1 MPTVR
6 PPRPAAAPLLR
17 PEALIGALGWARWS
31 RPGVADRAWLIRAA
45 AVPWSPAPLA
55 AALQAAGAGP
65 LRAVGLAA
73 AGGAWRLSA
82 EAWDAAAAAAL
93 GAPTLAAGL
102 RSGPPPL
109 LVVHHEGG
117 PLEDLPEPTLLGLC
131 DWICGAL
138 PAALPPGGAGL
149 RLLLPIG
156 PGRLPDSAG
165 LAERALTA
173 ALNTAEDLGLGHL
186 LPA

>member
-6 PPRPAAAPLLR
+6 PPRPPAAPLLR
-17 PEALIGALGWARWS
+17 PEGLAAAPGWARWS
-31 RPGVADRAWLIRAA
+31 RPGLADRAWLVRAA
-45 AVPWSPAPLA
+45 AVPWSPAALG

-65 LRAVGLAA
+65 LRAVAVSA
-73 AGGAWRLSA
+73 EGGAWRLSA
-82 EAWDAAAAAAL
+82 EAWGAAAAAAL
-93 GAPTLAAGL
+93 GAPDLAAGL
-102 RSGPPPL
+102 RAGPPAL
-109 LVVHHEGG
+109 LVVGHEGG

-131 DWICGAL
+131 DWIAGAL

-173 ALNTAEDLGLGHL
+173 ALNAAEDLGLGHL
-186 LPA
+186 PPA